1 MARDYARIRVSI
13 NGDDEFEALPADAQW
28 LYTRVLLTHPDLSL
42 AGIVDWR
49 PKRLVGKAADMGL
62 ERLTR
67 AAEALER
74 DRFVLFDLE
83 TEEALVRTYIRND
96 ELLRN
101 PKMAAAVVK
110 AYGSAASKSLRAA
123 IVTEVKRVRSESPEF
138 SSWTHKDTAA
148 DLTGLMNRPDAET
161 VGYANAYVV
170 PNSDARAV
178 TNTNGITN
186 RNGDPDPGT
195 DNQPDNQSN
204 SVPIPCSPQP
214 YSLTASSHRG
224 LSNRGTSPEPTA
236 PNPNGPQTA
245 YCPKHP
251 DGSSEPC
258 GACADVRRSRENR
271 DRANSEQQ
279 RAQRESEQQA
289 ALEAKLAAIAVC
301 GICDSDGYDG
311 TRVCDHIDRTEVARA
326 GAARARAALENPS
339 AATG

>member
-13 NGDDEFEALPADAQW
+13 NGDDEFEALSADAQW
-28 LYTRVLLTHPDLSL
+28 LYMRVLLTHPDLSL

-49 PKRLVGKAADMGL
+49 PKRLVGKAADMTL
-62 ERLTR
+62 ERLTC
-67 AAEALER
+67 AAAVLER
-74 DRFVLFDLE
+74 GRFVLFDLD

-123 IVTEVKRVRSESPEF
+123 IVTEIKRVRSESPAF

-161 VGYANAYVV
+161 VGYTNAYAVLNGDTHAD
-170 PNSDARAV
+170 PNTD
-178 TNTNGITN
+178 GITN
-186 RNGDPDPGT
+186 RNGNPDPGV
-195 DNQPDNQSN
+195 DDQPDHQSN

-236 PNPNGPQTA
+236 PGPNDPPPPH
-245 YCPKHP
+245 CPKHP
-251 DGSSEPC
+251 GGTSAPC
-258 GACADVRRSRENR
+258 GACADARRSQENR
-271 DRANSEQQ
+271 DRANSERQ

-289 ALEAKLAAIAVC
+289 ALEAKLAAVAVC
-301 GICDSDGYDG
+301 ELCDDEGYNG
-311 TRVCDHIDRTEVARA
+311 VTVCDHVDRSSIAKA
-326 GAARARAALENPS
+326 GAARARAALESPP